1 VRLASALNRPGFLG
15 AAWRATYEAGYALLC
30 GFVLLLFR
38 PLFGVHRLT
47 PHPDLPPGGFLLC
60 ANHTSYLDPAFLQL
74 VLRRRI
80 TFVMTNEF
88 YERPAARWFFAL
100 VGAIPMSAG
109 RLGHAG
115 LRRAAAHVRRGH
127 AVALFPEGRL
137 SRDGRPGRPQRGVG
151 YLARRTKAPVLTAG
165 IRGAFQAWPR
175 GARWLRTSSVR
186 VLFGPVLRW
195 EATLEDPRTQE
206 RRFAARVM
214 GEIVRLAGF
223 PDLPL
228 APGDLEPGPVE
239 PVSRPRDIAR

>member
-1 VRLASALNRPGFLG
+1 MRLASALNRPGFLG

-47 PHPDLPPGGFLLC
+47 PHPHLPPGGFLLC

-127 AVALFPEGRL
+127 GVALFPEGRL

-151 YLARRTKAPVLTAG
+151 YLARRTRAPVLTAG
-165 IRGAFQAWPR
+165 IRGAFQAWPK
-175 GARWLRTSSVR
+175 GAHWLRTSSVR
-186 VLFGPVLRW
+186 VLFGPSLQW
-195 EATLEDPRTQE
+195 EATPGDPRLLE
-206 RRFAARVM
+206 RRFAEQVM
-214 GEIVRLAGF
+214 DEIVRLAGF
-223 PDLPL
+223 PDLAGRPEGIARTL
-228 APGDLEPGPVE
+228 GE
-239 PVSRPRDIAR
+239 PVSRPRDTAR